1 MVVIGLTNVF
11 LLLKKAATAADAATD
26 GEVLASPEALTSLS
40 FCCEDMPNRMR
51 VTTEPVCIAA
61 RGTTF
66 FSFEGDKKRKSN
78 IDITLR
84 NEITRYEALRT
95 HCRDLNQSALARLH
109 LQMALYVHPVIRDD
123 ELALSAQIRQ
133 GKIAQ
138 PQSTIEDR
146 HLAEAEL
153 RSVFAIFI
161 KAVMS
166 PKITGD
172 PDIDGEL
179 YEKLGDIM
187 HVVSREL
194 DRYSGH
200 LRQFI
205 VDDKGQLLVPNLIV
219 FLDFL
224 EFRSLNPI
232 ASRYRCGIDRDIW
245 SQRKYIP
252 EYGCQQWVTGDLRNP

>member
-1 MVVIGLTNVF
+1 MGDPIDQ
-11 LLLKKAATAADAATD
+11 AAVAADAAVD
-26 GEVLASPEALTSLS
+26 GEVLASAKALASLA
-40 FCCEDMPNRMR
+40 FCCPDMPRDMQEA
-51 VTTEPVCIAA
+51 TEPMCIAT
-61 RGTTF
+61 RGKTF
-66 FSFEGDKKRKSN
+66 FSLEGDR
-78 IDITLR
+78 DQ
-84 NEITRYEALRT
+84 NEEMENAMNNEMSRYEALRT

-133 GKIAQ
+133 GKIAT

-153 RSVFAIFI
+153 RSVFTIFI
-161 KAVMS
+161 NAVMTTN
-166 PKITGD
+166 ITGD

-179 YEKLGDIM
+179 YSKLGNIM

-205 VDDKGQLLVPNLIV
+205 VDDKGNVFYFRLI
-219 FLDFL
+219 
-224 EFRSLNPI
+224 LNKFQI
-232 ASRYRCGIDRDIW
+232 AQSI
-245 SQRKYIP
+245 
-252 EYGCQQWVTGDLRNP
+252 TN